1 MNLSTM
7 FATQQLMERLKKI
20 VKLPHRLRPVQSS
33 KVSPAPVGGHAQV
46 PSNKMLLL
54 TLPILLQIN
63 TDYRNEFARC
73 LEPLLLLGPRC
84 PPAAGSTCVPSR

>member
-1 MNLSTM
+1 
-7 FATQQLMERLKKI
+7 
-20 VKLPHRLRPVQSS
+20 
-33 KVSPAPVGGHAQV
+33 
-46 PSNKMLLL
+46 MLLL
-54 TLPILLQIN
+54 LLLMMIFLLLQIN